1 MNRSSALARFPWTL
15 RRSATLILLPGLL
28 LAQAC
33 GEDPA
38 DDPGTTPTPPDGP
51 PTGQTSF
58 VSADGQVGQSAPD
71 NNLDAGAGAP
81 EADGG
86 DRGED
91 ERTVEEGDIY
101 RVLGNGLILNLNAYR
116 GLQIID
122 FSDVTN
128 PEVVGRL
135 PVTGSPVELYVV
147 DNTAYV
153 LMNNWQG
160 YYGSRADVRVETRT
174 GGLVMAVDLS
184 NPEAPVEV
192 ARSFIPG
199 YIQTSRVTR
208 EGDRAALYAVA
219 NWYGEWTTADGTTTW
234 ESHVAVKSFEIS
246 AGGLT
251 DRSLLD
257 LGGYVSAVQAT
268 PEALLVA
275 RSDWRD
281 GTSRSLVSMVDI
293 SNVDGSMI
301 EGDQVTVAGWVQN
314 KFNMDVYNDVLRVVS
329 TDTWG
334 GSNTNHVQTF
344 DASDIQNLTLIDDE
358 TFGDGMQLFATLF
371 LGNKAFF
378 VTYLRVDPFHAFEIT
393 DEGDATEISEF
404 IVSGWNNYFRPVFD
418 DTRLIGIGVNDEGS
432 TTMSVSLYDITD
444 LTNPEPMLARAE
456 VNADS
461 SWSEAQWDDR
471 AFSVVEGAVNV
482 TAPDGTI
489 ETGLVLLPYS
499 GWDSE
504 EETYEAS
511 VQIYTF
517 SDTTLTRRGTMDHG
531 TQVRRS
537 FLADDALTA
546 NLSEAEISFF
556 DTSNPDSPL
565 ESGRVELAPNYTEVI
580 VLGDYAVRIKD
591 SSDYYYGWWGNRVEL
606 PASEVQ
612 VIRADGN
619 LDMAEPVA
627 TVAVPAGSTIH
638 QSGNLLVAL
647 RQQWNYS
654 DDGDDTNN
662 FESTLTVVDLS
673 DPTSPR
679 VRGTLTTSELQP
691 YYGNYY
697 WGGGPGLADDCFDCG
712 GRYWGGS
719 GQGVY
724 ATTRALSFLQ
734 PVQQNEFLGRE
745 EICNRYANYRGDC
758 AGDETTCEYVY
769 GGITCRTPEGSGET
783 WCTGSFQSCSYNSD
797 GNWECEEIAEE
808 GLAVEEYCYMNENY
822 RYWTQYTFRT
832 VDLTNPDAPAL
843 RSALELPATEEGV
856 SVLASGDSLYAS
868 YRIPADVDGDS
879 RPFVRYFVREVNIE
893 NPAAPVLEA
902 GINVPGELLSING
915 DVLYT
920 RDTTYGDSIVEAVV
934 ARLKVFEGRAYLQAR
949 YPFEDQQVDNILL
962 DGEGHVLA
970 SHRLSWN
977 IPTSDSTDSNQ
988 RLTILNDET
997 LAPLST
1003 LTVDAW
1009 ATLTAAASGRALFSV
1024 PGGMLMVNVEDAALP
1039 FAQAYFPT
1047 LGWPQDTTVSDNRL
1061 IFAAGRYGIYEFSL
1075 DAFNLLPPM

>member
-1 MNRSSALARFPWTL
+1 MNRPSYLARTPWML

-33 GEDPA
+33 GEDA
-38 DDPGTTPTPPDGP
+38 TVDPGTTPEPEGP

-58 VSADGQVGQSAPD
+58 VSADGQVGQDSGEND
-71 NNLDAGAGAP
+71 FDSGAGAP
-81 EADGG
+81 EADDGG
-86 DRGED
+86 RGED

-122 FSDVTN
+122 FSDVSN
-128 PEVVGRL
+128 PQVVGRL
-135 PVTGSPVELYVV
+135 AVTGSPVELYVV
-147 DNTAYV
+147 DDTAYV

-160 YYGSRADVRVETRT
+160 YYGNRADVRVETRT

-192 ARSFIPG
+192 SRSFIPG

-219 NWYGEWTTADGTTTW
+219 NWYGEWTTADGSTTW

-246 AGGLT
+246 EGGLT

-281 GTSRSLVSMVDI
+281 GTTRSLVSVVDI

-301 EGDQVTVAGWVQN
+301 EGDQVQVAGWVQN

-334 GSNTNHVQTF
+334 GTNTNHVQTF
-344 DASDIQNLTLIDDE
+344 DASDIQNLTLVDDE

-378 VTYLRVDPFHAFEIT
+378 VTYFRVDPFHAFEIT

-444 LTNPEPMLARAE
+444 LANPEPMLARAE

-471 AFSVVEGAVNV
+471 AFSVVEGAVNIA
-482 TAPDGTI
+482 APDGTM

-556 DTSNPDSPL
+556 DTSNPDSPA
-565 ESGRVELAPNYTEVI
+565 EAGRVELAPNYTDVI
-580 VLGDYAVRIKD
+580 MFGDYAVRIKD
-591 SSDYYYGWWGNRVEL
+591 SSDYYYGWWGSRVEL

-612 VIRADGN
+612 VIPADGN
-619 LDMAEPVA
+619 LDMAEPIAAVG
-627 TVAVPAGSTIH
+627 VPAGSTIY
-638 QSGNLLVAL
+638 QAGNLLVAL
-647 RQQWNYS
+647 RQQYEYTDDS
-654 DDGDDTNN
+654 DSTND
-662 FESTLTVVDLS
+662 FRSTVTIIDMS
-673 DPTSPR
+673 TPTAPR
-679 VRGTLTTSELQP
+679 VRGSLTTTDLQP
-691 YYGNYY
+691 YYGGY
-697 WGGGPGLADDCFDCG
+697 WGWGMEGDCFDCRG
-712 GRYWGGS
+712 GYYGRGGE
-719 GQGVY
+719 GVY
-724 ATTRALSFLQ
+724 ATTNALSFLQ

-745 EICNRYANYRGDC
+745 EICNRYVNYRGDC
-758 AGDETTCEYVY
+758 AGDETTCEYIH
-769 GGITCRTPEGSGET
+769 GGITCRTSQDSDET
-783 WCTGSFQSCSYNSD
+783 WCTGSFQSCEYNED
-797 GNWECEEIAEE
+797 GNWICEEIAED
-808 GLAVEEYCYMNENY
+808 GLDTEEYCYTNDNY
-822 RYWTQYTFRT
+822 RYWNQYTFRT
-832 VDLTNPDAPAL
+832 IDLTSPDAPAL
-843 RSALELPATEEGV
+843 RSAIELPATEEGV

-868 YRIPADVDGDS
+868 YRIPTDVDGDS

-893 NPAAPVLEA
+893 NPATPVLES
-902 GINVPGELLSING
+902 GINVPGELLSIND

-934 ARLKVFEGRAYLQAR
+934 ARLKVFEGRAYLQGR
-949 YPFEDQQVDNILL
+949 YQFEDQQVDNILL

-970 SHRLSWN
+970 SHRLAWN
-977 IPTSDSTDSNQ
+977 IATSDTADSNQ
-988 RLTILNDET
+988 RMTILNAET
-997 LAPLST
+997 LAPVST

-1024 PGGMLMVNVEDAALP
+1024 PGGMLMVNVEDATNP
-1039 FAQAYFPT
+1039 YAQAYFPT
-1047 LGWPQDTTVSDNRL
+1047 LGWPQDTTVSDGRL